1 MRVAIISNGSIYDYE
16 SCKERLGKVQ
26 KVICADGGTR
36 HAYNMGIVP
45 DVIIGDMD
53 SSADKYI
60 NYFKELDIPFIKY
73 NRDKDKT
80 DTHICL
86 EFALELCDEV
96 FLFGA
101 TGTRLDHTLAN
112 ISILRLAA
120 DSGKMACI
128 IDENNEIYVIK
139 DNIRLEGK
147 KGDILSLIPVSTKV
161 EGVTLKGAHYPLEDA
176 QMELGNPY
184 GVSNMFEEDSVEVFI
199 KSGYLAVIKSKD

>member
-1 MRVAIISNGSIYDYE
+1 MKIAIISSGSIYDYE
-16 SCKERLGKVQ
+16 GCKERLTQVQ
-26 KVICADGGTR
+26 KIICADGGTR

-53 SSADKYI
+53 SSTDEYI
-60 NYFKELDIPFIKY
+60 KHFQELKIPFIKY

-86 EFALELCDEV
+86 EYALELCDEV
-96 FLFGA
+96 LLFGA

-139 DNIRLEGK
+139 DAIKLEGK
-147 KGDILSLIPVSTKV
+147 KGDILSLIPISTKV
-161 EGVTLKGAHYPLEDA
+161 EGVTLKGTHYLLQDA
-176 QMELGNPY
+176 KMELGNPY

-199 KSGYLAVIKSKD
+199 SSGYLAVIKARD

>member
-1 MRVAIISNGSIYDYE
+1 MKAAIISNGSIKDYN
-16 SCKERLGKVQ
+16 SCKERLSKVQ

-45 DVIIGDMD
+45 DVIIGDLD

-60 NYFKELDIPFIKY
+60 SYFKELKVPFVKY
-73 NRDKDKT
+73 SSHKDKT

-86 EFALELCDEV
+86 EYAFKLCDEV
-96 FLFGA
+96 LLFGA

-139 DNIRLEGK
+139 DNIKIEGK
-147 KGDILSLIPVSTKV
+147 KGDIVSLLPLSTKV
-161 EGVTLKGAHYPLEDA
+161 EGVTINGVDYPLKNA

-184 GVSNMFEEDSVEVFI
+184 GVSNVLKEDSVEI
-199 KSGYLAVIKSKD
+199 SISSGYLAVIKARD